1 VIVKMKDYEVI
12 ELILEDDPK
21 EVFEFIRA
29 VINLENLLEISIF
42 NEEEMREI
50 ENLENFFQLPFFKE
64 EFNYYKSLDYDDF
77 DYDYRGYN
85 EDNIFYWSNV

>member
-1 VIVKMKDYEVI
+1 MKDYEVI

-77 DYDYRGYN
+77 DYDYRAYN
-85 EDNIFYWSNV
+85 EDNVFYLSNV